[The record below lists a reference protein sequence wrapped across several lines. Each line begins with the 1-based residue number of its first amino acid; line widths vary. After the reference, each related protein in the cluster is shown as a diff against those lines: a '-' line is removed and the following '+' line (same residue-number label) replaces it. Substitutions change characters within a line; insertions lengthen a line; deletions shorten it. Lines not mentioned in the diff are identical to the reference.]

1 MSGLELHIKCHGD
14 DELRKFYEDLI
25 VRLEEDV
32 KSGKIL
38 DSGIDLMCPKDTF
51 ITSNSTKLYDLEVSC
66 ALYRRVAGELIP
78 MPYYLYPRS
87 SISKT
92 PLRLANSVGIID
104 AGYRGHLMAALD
116 CIYLN
121 PYTSW
126 RVDEKGRMVDRCIP
140 TDPKHSPPPRG
151 KIIKGSRLVQICSPD
166 LTPITTVKIVSDLDT
181 TARGSGGFGSTGM

>member
-66 ALYRRVAGELIP
+66 ALYRREF
-78 MPYYLYPRS
+78 MRM
-87 SISKT
+87 ISD
-92 PLRLANSVGIID
+92 S
-104 AGYRGHLMAALD
+104 
-116 CIYLN
+116 
-121 PYTSW
+121 
-126 RVDEKGRMVDRCIP
+126 EKMDI
-140 TDPKHSPPPRG
+140 
-151 KIIKGSRLVQICSPD
+151 
-166 LTPITTVKIVSDLDT
+166 
-181 TARGSGGFGSTGM
+181 